1 MKEIKKI
8 ITVLVVLGNL
18 LFMLWITYNGIN
30 EGFAGTLPEKVSYVG
45 LMVLLIF
52 NTILI
57 LRSRARQ
64 KIISQGDRS
73 G

>member
-8 ITVLVVLGNL
+8 LTILAVFGNI

-30 EGFAGTLPEKVSYVG
+30 EGFEGTLPEKVSYVG
-45 LMVLLIF
+45 LMCLLVL

-57 LRSRARQ
+57 FRARPRQ
-64 KIISQGDRS
+64 T
-73 G
+73 

>member
-8 ITVLVVLGNL
+8 ITLLVVLGNL

-30 EGFAGTLPEKVSYVG
+30 EGFAGTLPEKVSYIG
-45 LMVLLIF
+45 LMGLLIF

-64 KIISQGDRS
+64 KQ
-73 G
+73 